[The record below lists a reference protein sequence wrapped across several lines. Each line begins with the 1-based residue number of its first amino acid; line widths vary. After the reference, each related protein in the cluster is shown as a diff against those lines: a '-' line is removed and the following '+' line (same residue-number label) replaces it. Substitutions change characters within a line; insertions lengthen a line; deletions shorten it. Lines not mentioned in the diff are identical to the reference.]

1 MNWNEFKTKYKQEIR
16 VGLIVFI
23 VTMAYRILKDILN
36 NK

>member
-1 MNWNEFKTKYKQEIR
+1 MNWNEFKTKYKAEIR

-23 VTMAYRILKDILN
+23 VTMAVRIVSDILK

>member
-1 MNWNEFKTKYKQEIR
+1 MNWNEFKTKYKSEIR

-23 VTMAYRILKDILN
+23 VTMAVRIVSDILK

>member
-1 MNWNEFKTKYKQEIR
+1 MNWNEFKTKYKAEIR

-23 VTMAYRILKDILN
+23 VTMAARIISDILK

>member
-16 VGLIVFI
+16 VGLIVLI
-23 VTMAYRILKDILN
+23 VTMAWSILKDILN